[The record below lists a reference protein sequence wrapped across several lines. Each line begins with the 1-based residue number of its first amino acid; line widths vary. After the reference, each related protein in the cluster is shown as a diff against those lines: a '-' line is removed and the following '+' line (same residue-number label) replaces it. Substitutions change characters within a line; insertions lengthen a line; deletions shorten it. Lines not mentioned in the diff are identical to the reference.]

1 MLASLTMTLI
11 VYWLAHLLY
20 QRSGRHPLCNP
31 VPVAAAAL
39 IALLTI
45 SGFPYERYFE
55 GAQVLHFLLGP
66 AIVALAVPLYRN
78 LEKVLNAPLTV
89 LAGIGG
95 GSISAALSAVLVA
108 RWLEAGP
115 QTVASI
121 LPKSVTTPVAM
132 GISQAAGG
140 LPPLTAVFAILT
152 GMLGASIGPLLLNLM
167 RVTDP
172 KVRGLA
178 MGTASH
184 GIGTARALQEHET
197 AGAFSGLAMGLAALS
212 MSFLLPLLWR
222 FALA

>member
-1 MLASLTMTLI
+1 M
-11 VYWLAHLLY
+11 
-20 QRSGRHPLCNP
+20 
-31 VPVAAAAL
+31 
-39 IALLTI
+39 
-45 SGFPYERYFE
+45 
-55 GAQVLHFLLGP
+55 
-66 AIVALAVPLYRN
+66 PLYRN
-78 LEKVLNAPLTV
+78 LQKVRNAPLAI

-108 RWLEAGP
+108 RWLEASP

-132 GISQAAGG
+132 GVSQAVGG
-140 LPPLTAVFAILT
+140 IPPLTAVFAILT
-152 GMLGASIGPLLLNLM
+152 GMLGASFGPLLLNFM
-167 RVTDP
+167 GVSDP

-178 MGTASH
+178 IGTASH

-212 MSFLLPLLWR
+212 MSLLLPLLWS